1 MKITR
6 VQRIRNYRVFR
17 DFSWPA
23 DLPDFGR
30 FNLIYGW
37 NGSGKTTLSSLFR
50 QLGNPQ
56 AVQEGEFEFIID
68 QHAVTNKSL
77 DGAARPPIRVFNR
90 NFIDAAVFETVGKQ
104 FSPIYFLGED
114 SVEKQKQVKT
124 LKVEL
129 EKAQIEQTNAH
140 AKQEAALSEYEAF
153 CTDQA
158 RIIRELL
165 TAPGSPYNNYDK
177 RNFKE
182 TLRQFK
188 DETYNGHLLN
198 EQQKA
203 ELRQAKDGKPK
214 PTIPIFQADYPNLS
228 ELTSEAQHL
237 LNQSVVS
244 RVIEELAKD
253 PPVASWVG
261 AGLPLHTDDYA
272 SATCRFCGQTLAKE
286 RLQQLQA
293 HFNDDFKR
301 FQGELAGVIAKVETA
316 KKQVE
321 EMHPPEQSL
330 LYDHLTEEYEKAV
343 GKIVLHRANVTL
355 YLNALLQALA
365 AKKESPF
372 ASVALLPFFGITSQ
386 TNEPMG
392 VLGTIF
398 SVVMAGAGALGALQ
412 GKEAFEKISSLITTH
427 NNLTNNYVKEI
438 FKARKK
444 LEENFVAET
453 YEEHKRKQQ
462 FIDLSKSSEVTATT
476 VVKGLRDKI
485 AALLRAIRQHHRP
498 AAELTNEISA
508 YLGRDELAFVAHE
521 NGYTLTRYGLPA
533 TNLSEGERTAIAFLY
548 FLKSLQDTEFDL
560 KNGVVVIDDPVSS
573 LDANALYSAFGFMRD
588 RTKDAGQ
595 LFILTH
601 NFAFFRLA
609 KNWFHN
615 LPKQLKKT
623 AGFYMLTST
632 TLADHRNSAIG
643 QLDPLLRQ
651 YESEYHYLFKCVY
664 EEANRPSGFVE
675 MSVNYGMPNIA
686 RRVLEAFLA
695 FRLPGKANEL
705 YQQLEQI
712 TFDPVKKARIL
723 RFLHTHSHLKQI
735 TEPEHDLSILAE
747 TQAVLQDVLRLIE
760 ETDGEHFRQMLALV
774 SPQENQE
781 EGE

>member
-6 VQRIRNYRVFR
+6 VQRMRNYRVFR
-17 DFSWPA
+17 DFTWPA

-37 NGSGKTTLSSLFR
+37 NGSGKTTLSGLFR

-68 QHAVTNKSL
+68 QHAVTNKNL
-77 DGAARPPIRVFNR
+77 DSAALPPIRVFNR

-124 LKVEL
+124 LKLDL
-129 EKAQIEQTNAH
+129 EQAQIELTNAH
-140 AKQEAALSEYEAF
+140 TKQEAALSEYETF

-188 DETYNGHLLN
+188 DETYEDYLLD

-203 ELRQAKDGKPK
+203 KLRQAKDGKSK
-214 PTIPIFQADYPNLS
+214 LKIPVFQADYPNLS
-228 ELTSEAQHL
+228 ELTSAAQHL
-237 LNQSVVS
+237 LSKSVVS

-253 PPVASWVG
+253 PPVALWVG
-261 AGLPLHTDDYA
+261 AGLPLHTDDHA
-272 SATCRFCGQTLAKE
+272 SATCRFCGQTLAEE

-301 FQGELAGVIAKVETA
+301 FQAELAGFISKIEAAKR
-316 KKQVE
+316 QVK

-330 LYDHLTEEYEKAV
+330 LYDHLTEEYKKAV
-343 GKIVLHRANVTL
+343 GKIALHRTNVTL
-355 YLNALLQALA
+355 YLDALLQALA

-372 ASVALLPFFGITSQ
+372 TSVALLPFFGITSL

-398 SVVMAGAGALGALQ
+398 SVVMAGTGVLGALQ
-412 GKEAFEKISSLITTH
+412 GKEAFEKISSLIATH
-427 NNLTNNYVKEI
+427 NNLTDNYLNEI
-438 FKARKK
+438 SKARKK
-444 LEENFVAET
+444 LEENFAAEAF
-453 YEEHKRKQQ
+453 EEHKRKQQ
-462 FIDLSKSSEVTATT
+462 TIDSSKASEDTATT
-476 VVKGLRDKI
+476 VVKELRNKI

-588 RTKDAGQ
+588 RTKEAGQ

-601 NFAFFRLA
+601 NFAFFRLV
-609 KNWFHN
+609 KNWFD
-615 LPKQLKKT
+615 KGLKKNV
-623 AGFYMLTST
+623 GFYMLTAT

-643 QLDPLLRQ
+643 RLDPLLRQ
-651 YESEYHYLFKCVY
+651 YESEYHYLFKRVY

-675 MSVNYGMPNIA
+675 LSANYGMPNMA

-695 FRLPGKANEL
+695 FRVPGVANNL
-705 YQQLEQI
+705 HKQLEQVP
-712 TFDPVKKARIL
+712 FDLAKKARIL
-723 RFLHTHSHLKQI
+723 RFLDTHSHLQQI

-747 TQAVLQDVLRLIE
+747 TQAVLRDVLKLID
-760 ETDGEHFRQMLALV
+760 ETDGGHFRQMLALV

-781 EGE
+781 EGNEA